1 MYATLDLYDKSIL
14 LYSIS
19 DKPNIKLVLNVL
31 RNSFTLKRNSDL
43 ILYSN
48 RGSYLLFLEYR
59 EALNKTHR
67 VCQG

>member
-1 MYATLDLYDKSIL
+1 MCTTLDLYDKSIL

-19 DKPNIKLVLNVL
+19 DKPNIRLVLNVL

-48 RGSYLLFLEYR
+48 RGSNLFF
-59 EALNKTHR
+59 
-67 VCQG
+67 